1 MISRMRFSRM
11 KISRITFSPK
21 FKIAWLLVFYSG
33 SKVRMQTWDKKK
45 SLNRITGEERTVPGS
60 KPTSSVITLQHS
72 AIFQNLVAPGRGSE
86 VLPRLRRRHAPSAH
100 LQVRRHGGQRRHPD
114 PPGAVRP
121 AAGSQVIAFSFL
133 IKNKLQCSWSGALRS
148 ETPKAVHRDGQ
159 KALKCF
165 IFST

>member
-1 MISRMRFSRM
+1 MILGCRLEM
-11 KISRITFSPK
+11 
-21 FKIAWLLVFYSG
+21 
-33 SKVRMQTWDKKK
+33 KKK

-60 KPTSSVITLQHS
+60 KPTSSVITLQPS
-72 AIFQNLVAPGRGSE
+72 AARILPIFQNLVAPGRGSE